1 LSQVKSKESPT
12 DTIDELK
19 ESYLMGSSLVQK
31 DSDNSDDDI
40 PIVKELQ

>member
-1 LSQVKSKESPT
+1 MSHTKSSDEPT
-12 DTIDELK
+12 EIIDEVK

-40 PIVKELQ
+40 PIVKEL